1 MSTEPTTEPAGER
14 RDEVE
19 ELRERVAAL
28 ELELADR
35 AARANEA
42 LAAAQDRTY
51 WLDRWHFDL
60 NAFMRRPIAA
70 RLWLLMP
77 AARATYRGARKGR
90 ELLQQT
96 RRERTLA
103 ASREDSGALGLGTRS
118 FRRAVAP
125 SQLRSAEVTDLLLA
139 QVDPADLEELERRLA
154 PEEAALLE
162 TAGDLDRRRFL
173 LSFGVHHEL
182 PGVLDRTGL
191 RPDSPPADVHAMG
204 RGPAA
209 AGGSLYYADLVSDA
223 LRSVG
228 APLAAGQRALDFGCS
243 SGRVV
248 RVLAAAHPE
257 LEWHG
262 CDPIPGAIDWAREH
276 LGGIAFEHSTEAPPL
291 PYEPGAFDSVF
302 AISIWSHF
310 SPTAALEW
318 LREMQRIL
326 KPSGHL
332 VLTTHGHTT
341 LAHEEAGRIRGTE
354 QLEEIERALYE
365 HGVWFKN
372 EFGPQGDH
380 GVANPDWG
388 TAFLT
393 PEWLLA
399 HATPDWEVV
408 AYAPGRVEG
417 SQDLYVLRRRR

>member
-19 ELRERVAAL
+19 ELRDRVAAL

-35 AARANEA
+35 AARANDA
-42 LAAAQDRTY
+42 LAMAQDRTY

-60 NAFMRRPIAA
+60 NAFMRRPLAA
-70 RLWLLMP
+70 RLWRLMP
-77 AARATYRGARKGR
+77 AARAAYRGARKGR
-90 ELLQQT
+90 ELLEQT

-103 ASREDSGALGLGTRS
+103 ASREESGALGLGGRS
-118 FRRAVAP
+118 FRRSVAP
-125 SQLRSAEVTDLLLA
+125 SELRSAEVTELLLA
-139 QVDPADLEELERRLA
+139 RVDSADLEELERRLA

-162 TAGDLDRRRFL
+162 GAGDLDRRRFL

-191 RPDSPPADVHAMG
+191 RPDSPPAEVHAMG

-209 AGGSLYYADLVSDA
+209 AGGSPYYADLVSDA

-228 APLAAGQRALDFGCS
+228 APLAAGERALDFGCS

-248 RVLAAAHPE
+248 RVLAAAYPDV
-257 LEWHG
+257 EWHG
-262 CDPIPGAIDWAREH
+262 CDPIPGAVDWARKH
-276 LGGIAFEHSTEAPPL
+276 LPGITFERSPEAPPL
-291 PYEPGAFDSVF
+291 PYDAGAFDSVF

-310 SPTAALEW
+310 APTAALKW
-318 LREMQRIL
+318 LGEMRRIV
-326 KPSGHL
+326 KSGGHL
-332 VLTTHGHTT
+332 VLTAHGHAT
-341 LAHEEAGRIRGTE
+341 LAHDEAGRIRGTE

-365 HGVWFKN
+365 RGVWFKN
-372 EFGPQGDH
+372 EFGPRGDH

-399 HATPDWEVV
+399 HATPDWEV
-408 AYAPGRVEG
+408 AEYAPGRVEAN
-417 SQDLYVLRRRR
+417 QDLYVLRRRR